1 MYTSD
6 VGYERSSPSA
16 EPEAFGETN
25 KVNGLIADESVD
37 FMQCDFAT
45 ENVEKLDEVNEVERS
60 AVISDLSLQSLK
72 KASDLTPT
80 ISSRGLNIFKM

>member
-6 VGYERSSPSA
+6 VDHERSSPSA

-25 KVNGLIADESVD
+25 QANGLIADESVD
-37 FMQCDFAT
+37 FMQCEFAT
-45 ENVEKLDEVNEVERS
+45 ENVKKLDEVNEVS
-60 AVISDLSLQSLK
+60 AVISDLSFQNLK

>member
-6 VGYERSSPSA
+6 VDHERSSPSA
-16 EPEAFGETN
+16 EPEAFGEAN

-37 FMQCDFAT
+37 FMQCEFAT
-45 ENVEKLDEVNEVERS
+45 ENVKKLDEVNEVS
-60 AVISDLSLQSLK
+60 AVISDLSFQNLK

>member
-6 VGYERSSPSA
+6 VDHERSSPSA

-45 ENVEKLDEVNEVERS
+45 ENVKKLDEVNEVS
-60 AVISDLSLQSLK
+60 AVISDLSFQNLK